1 MDARRIIAA
10 AIIAVATAACGSASP
25 TFADTDDGDRAIP
38 IAPPTD
44 TAGFIPPPMGM

>member
-10 AIIAVATAACGSASP
+10 AIIAVATAACGSA
-25 TFADTDDGDRAIP
+25 TFVQDDGDRTIP

>member
-25 TFADTDDGDRAIP
+25 TFAEDDDRVIP

-44 TAGFIPPPMGM
+44 TAGFVPPPMGGM